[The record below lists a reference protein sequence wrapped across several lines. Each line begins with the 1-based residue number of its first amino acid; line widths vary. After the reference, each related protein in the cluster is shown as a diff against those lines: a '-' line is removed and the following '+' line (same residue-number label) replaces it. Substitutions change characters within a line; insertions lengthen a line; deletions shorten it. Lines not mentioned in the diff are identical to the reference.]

1 MNKLEENSANLS
13 IAPRI
18 NPILNI
24 LYALKSTFIC
34 FTKIKNSVQVR
45 IEKVVSVIDSSMTLN
60 IISCFVDNYSLS

>member
-1 MNKLEENSANLS
+1 MKM
-13 IAPRI
+13 I
-18 NPILNI
+18 NISPIFNI

-45 IEKVVSVIDSSMTLN
+45 IEKVVSVIEDSSMTLN